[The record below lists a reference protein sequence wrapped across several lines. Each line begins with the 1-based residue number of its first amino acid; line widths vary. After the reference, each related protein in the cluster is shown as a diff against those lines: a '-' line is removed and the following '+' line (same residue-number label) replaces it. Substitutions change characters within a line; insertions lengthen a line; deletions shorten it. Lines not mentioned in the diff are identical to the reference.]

1 MDKDASA
8 TEDAVW
14 SALMNPSIS
23 RKAGLHAY
31 AITCALEGGEL
42 VIPPQPGVSS
52 GSALHRGYPR
62 QGLGLYVEK
71 FYLVFI
77 QSPRMTN
84 S

>member
-42 VIPPQPGVSS
+42 VIPPQPGVSP
-52 GSALHRGYPR
+52 GLALHRDYPR
-62 QGLGLYVEK
+62 QVLCLHMENL
-71 FYLVFI
+71 YLVHI
-77 QSPRMTN
+77 QSPRI
-84 S
+84 